1 MLILL
6 DEFESMGTNRVLA
19 LITQNFVLQG
29 CPPGIVIIEKHWTMY
44 IDQVEVVNTF
54 THGG

>member
-6 DEFESMGTNRVLA
+6 DEIESMGTDWVMA

-29 CPPGIVIIEKHWTMY
+29 CPAGTVIIEKHWTMY
-44 IDQVEVVNTF
+44 IDQVEVVLTF